1 MSPVVV
7 TYLVY
12 VPLTVGL
19 TYWVARTLSRN
30 GALFLREVFA
40 GDERMAGAVNHL
52 LVVGFWLINLGY
64 VALALRTGA
73 DVPDARTAIE
83 TLATKVGGVLLVAGR
98 DALPQPVRP
107 VAHASPLAPR
117 RRPGAARAAGRTHP
131 VGTGRL
137 PARPAPAPG
146 GLRWARWGG

>member
-12 VPLTVGL
+12 VPLSVGL
-19 TYWVARTLSRN
+19 TFWVARTLSRN
-30 GALFLREVFA
+30 GALFLRDVFA

-73 DVPDARTAIE
+73 EVPDARTAIE
-83 TLATKVGGVLLVAGR
+83 TLATKIGGVLLVLGVMHFLNLFVLSRMRRRWHRA
-98 DALPQPVRP
+98 ALPVPPVP
-107 VAHASPLAPR
+107 P
-117 RRPGAARAAGRTHP
+117 AGRTQW
-131 VGTGRL
+131 
-137 PARPAPAPG
+137 APAPAPG
-146 GLRWARWGG
+146 PFPPR

>member
-83 TLATKVGGVLLVAGR
+83 TLATKVGGVLLVLGVMHFLNLFVLSR
-98 DALPQPVRP
+98 M
-107 VAHASPLAPR
+107 R
-117 RRPGAARAAGRTHP
+117 RRWHRASDPVPPVPPGGRTQWAP
-131 VGTGRL
+131 VGFPPVPPPP
-137 PARPAPAPG
+137 PAR
-146 GLRWARWGG
+146 